1 MYLQIFKKS
10 ESGSKETWDLMKLFI
25 GNVNASEGEG
35 TENEEMKG
43 NSTVN
48 KSRKEGGR
56 INMRNKRVSL
66 VLETKQSSEFNS

>member
-1 MYLQIFKKS
+1 
-10 ESGSKETWDLMKLFI
+10 MKLFI

-43 NSTVN
+43 NPTVN

>member
-1 MYLQIFKKS
+1 
-10 ESGSKETWDLMKLFI
+10 MKLFI

>member
-10 ESGSKETWDLMKLFI
+10 ERGSKETWDLMKLFI